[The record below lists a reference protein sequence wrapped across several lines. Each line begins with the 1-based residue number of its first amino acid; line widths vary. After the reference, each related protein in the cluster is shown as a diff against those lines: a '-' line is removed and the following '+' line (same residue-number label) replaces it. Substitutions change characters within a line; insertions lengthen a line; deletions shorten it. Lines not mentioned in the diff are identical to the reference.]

1 MCLLRGLPRSG
12 AGASARALH
21 RAPPLGTVHGPL
33 NGAVSGVKVGEDPE
47 KNGAN
52 LGKSGGTPCENR
64 GKVRNTQGKL
74 GLNQSNLGFM

>member
-1 MCLLRGLPRSG
+1 
-12 AGASARALH
+12 
-21 RAPPLGTVHGPL
+21 VHGPL